1 MNLIAKPNKLP
12 LEFIVKAVTIGFS
25 LGLGVICLLI
35 IVLTVFMGLFINPSE
50 MPSQFDAMLSLLS
63 VVLILQG
70 FAFSLITALG
80 LGVYMK
86 FKKIS
91 VEIN

>member
-1 MNLIAKPNKLP
+1 
-12 LEFIVKAVTIGFS
+12 
-25 LGLGVICLLI
+25 
-35 IVLTVFMGLFINPSE
+35 MGLFINPSE
-50 MPSQFDAMLSLLS
+50 MPSQFDAMLLLLP